1 MIIVVEVLFLALAL
15 LAVLALFFR
24 VRCPAGHALVM
35 TQRSKG
41 ALRSGPPAF
50 RVVAGQAAFR
60 TPSVGAV
67 DLLDL
72 SPVRVDAFVSL
83 VDDLGGRHDLH
94 AIARIRVSSRTN
106 LLRKAAVRVL
116 GMPRRDLDAIGE
128 GALQLAVRDALAG
141 RLDNLD
147 HDLSGLESD
156 VRDEF
161 GAVLEELGMEI
172 VELRVRMR
180 KPES

>member
-1 MIIVVEVLFLALAL
+1 MIIVVEVLLLALAL
-15 LAVLALFFR
+15 LAVVALLFR

-41 ALRSGPPAF
+41 ALQGGPPAF
-50 RVVAGQAAFR
+50 RVVAGQGVFR

-83 VDDLGGRHDLH
+83 VDDMGRRHELH
-94 AIARIRVSSRTN
+94 AIARIRVSSRTS

-116 GMPRRDLDAIGE
+116 GMPRRDMDAIGE
-128 GALQLAVRDALAG
+128 GALRVAVRDAMVG

-147 HDLSGLESD
+147 HELPAVESD
-156 VRDEF
+156 ARDEY
-161 GAVLEELGMEI
+161 GALLGELGMEL
-172 VELRVRMR
+172 VELRVRMKTR
-180 KPES
+180 ES